1 MRKFK
6 SLKELSQAGSGRE
19 KISCQ
24 TIQKF
29 VKVINK

>member
-1 MRKFK
+1 MRKIK
-6 SLKELSQAGSGRE
+6 SLKELSQSSSGSE

>member
-1 MRKFK
+1 MKKFK
-6 SLKELSQAGSGRE
+6 SLKELLRAGSGGE

-29 VKVINK
+29 VKVIDK